1 MSVQER
7 HRRERRARSEAILKA
22 ALHVF
27 SEHGLE
33 HSTIEMIA
41 RKAEIAVGTIY
52 LYFSSRDELFLNLT
66 AERTEGLRALYAE
79 IQLRALPPLDELRA
93 IACAYLEYIRQSREL
108 FITQQSVG
116 WSKLRKRIKRASE
129 IRTYKRVMELGH
141 EVFVLWERTVTRV
154 IDAGLIATAMSPAK
168 TATVIWASL
177 NGAFMLMGDDSFFS
191 QITGLSPEHFIE
203 ETLESHLALGRTR
216 RDPLAANTANRAPE
230 SSSDSVATNGHARDI
245 KRRKAND
252 AAARTSA

>member
-1 MSVQER
+1 MSVRER
-7 HRRERRARSEAILKA
+7 HKRERQARSEAILAA
-22 ALHVF
+22 ALRVF

-141 EVFVLWERTVTRV
+141 EVF
-154 IDAGLIATAMSPAK
+154 
-168 TATVIWASL
+168 
-177 NGAFMLMGDDSFFS
+177 
-191 QITGLSPEHFIE
+191 
-203 ETLESHLALGRTR
+203 
-216 RDPLAANTANRAPE
+216 
-230 SSSDSVATNGHARDI
+230 
-245 KRRKAND
+245 
-252 AAARTSA
+252 